1 MRTPTSLERTVWAS
15 SKSLAHYGVITL
27 DDDDDNGRIVGGG
40 ALLIEYKT
48 LRGPFKMKKKKNRVS
63 PVQGSM

>member
-1 MRTPTSLERTVWAS
+1 M
-15 SKSLAHYGVITL
+15 L

-48 LRGPFKMKKKKNRVS
+48 LRGPFKMKKKKTEFLPYKAACDNVL
-63 PVQGSM
+63 